1 MRKGNAAST
10 DTLLS
15 YFGKWSFASLSTRRR
30 INSQDKYVF
39 RRLLKGFASVKNDI
53 WTLKEEWKQWVV
65 CYQNVCPTNHSQALL
80 LHDLLKN
87 TILTE
92 IIGIEGVDDLTAHQL
107 GVESLL
113 AGGEHHLLLHAAVIG
128 SPNGSLRTSSLPGD
142 QQEIGVLSSLL
153 VSVLEIVHNETR
165 LIGGKGIHHLLQV
178 SSLGPYLSI
187 ARSFATSLSFT
198 IISTPSTFSMLK
210 MMYLQYWRNLSLS
223 YSRVH
228 SSVHIIPDYGMRT
241 CTIGSNH
248 GEFTAVGFK
257 RLCHDMSARSV

>member
-165 LIGGKGIHHLLQV
+165 LIGWKGIHHLLPGLLSGTLLINRPQ
-178 SSLGPYLSI
+178 LRYLSLLHDHFHSI
-187 ARSFATSLSFT
+187 HLLNVEND
-198 IISTPSTFSMLK
+198 ISAVLAQSQLVVQQSAFISAHNSGLRDENLHNRVEP
-210 MMYLQYWRNLSLS
+210 WRI
-223 YSRVH
+223 H
-228 SSVHIIPDYGMRT
+228 SGWV
-241 CTIGSNH
+241 
-248 GEFTAVGFK
+248 
-257 RLCHDMSARSV
+257 

>member
-165 LIGGKGIHHLLQV
+165 LIEGNPPSAPRSPLWDPTYQ
-178 SSLGPYLSI
+178 SPAASLPLSPS
-187 ARSFATSLSFT
+187 RSFPLHP
-198 IISTPSTFSMLK
+198 PS
-210 MMYLQYWRNLSLS
+210 Q
-223 YSRVH
+223 
-228 SSVHIIPDYGMRT
+228 
-241 CTIGSNH
+241 C
-248 GEFTAVGFK
+248 
-257 RLCHDMSARSV
+257 